1 MEQLKQHY
9 IAKNSASPF
18 VDEVLE
24 FIDLDTIPERM
35 KGKNILTLNDRSK
48 WKMACL
54 LHHPTNL

>member
-9 IAKNSASPF
+9 IAKNGSSPF

-35 KGKNILTLNDRSK
+35 KAKHSYPRNERPK